1 MRIPDSKK
9 DMVATLLARVAD
21 LILTALTRD
30 SEAESTPQVPTYLT
44 VMLALSALLV
54 VLLVL
59 V

>member
-1 MRIPDSKK
+1 MRIPNSKK
-9 DMVATLLARVAD
+9 DMVVTLLVRVVD
-21 LILTALTRD
+21 SILTALTRD
-30 SEAESTPQVPTYLT
+30 SDLESTPQVPTYLT

>member
-1 MRIPDSKK
+1 MRIPNSKK
-9 DMVATLLARVAD
+9 DMAATLLVRVVD
-21 LILTALTRD
+21 TILTALTRD
-30 SEAESTPQVPTYLT
+30 SVAESTPQVPTYLT